1 MKCMITIQTKD
12 VVLDI
17 IKYISTDRLKLIFF
31 SNIFGI
37 NLKQKK

>member
-17 IKYISTDRLKLIFF
+17 LYDISTDRLKHIFF
-31 SNIFGI
+31 PNIFGI
-37 NLKQKK
+37 NLKQKQ